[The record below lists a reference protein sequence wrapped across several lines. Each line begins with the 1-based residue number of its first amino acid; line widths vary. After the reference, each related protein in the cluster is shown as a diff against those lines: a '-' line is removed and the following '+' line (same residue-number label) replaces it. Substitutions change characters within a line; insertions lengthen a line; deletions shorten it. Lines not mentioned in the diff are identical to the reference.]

1 MWLLA
6 MTWGPWWALAQPAL
20 PGGPLPALVV
30 ESGAAHADTQRILDA
45 VRKQQAEGKQQRSRW
60 VFQQQVLVRMLRGKG
75 ALAREELR
83 QYRVRPTEKS
93 IERDLLSLEGKVA
106 IKGKVYPY
114 SDPEYRTGG
123 LDLDG
128 EIAQSFAEDIMFHK
142 DGDDSLE
149 DSMYPLSNAMMARHQ
164 FSFQGEERYQGR
176 EVYRFTFQPNPKQ
189 GKKPGQGKDNES
201 SRETEELQRGF
212 WEGEML
218 VDRATLAPVLVVT
231 HQARNLPLVVR
242 TLLGSNVKQFGYKL
256 EYAQMPDG
264 TWFPSRYSG
273 EFSLRVLFGYSR
285 RIAVSALNSDFQRA
299 SADTEIRYD
308 LDAPVEESDGT
319 PHTTTTSADAAPG
332 APVLEESDEAPI
344 NR

>member
-1 MWLLA
+1 M
-6 MTWGPWWALAQPAL
+6 GPAPIAEL
-20 PGGPLPALVV
+20 
-30 ESGAAHADTQRILDA
+30 GAAHADPRRILDA

-60 VFQQQVLVRMLRGKG
+60 MFQQQVLVRMLRGKG
-75 ALAREELR
+75 VLAREELR
-83 QYRVRPTEKS
+83 QYRVRPTVKL

-106 IKGKVYPY
+106 IKGTVHPY
-114 SDPEYRTGG
+114 SDPEYRTGNF
-123 LDLDG
+123 DLDG
-128 EIAQSFAEDIMFHK
+128 EIVQSFAEDVMFHK
-142 DGDDSLE
+142 GGDDSLE
-149 DSMYPLSNAMMARHQ
+149 DSMYPLSDAMMARHQ
-164 FSFQGEERYQGR
+164 FEFHGEERYQGR

-189 GKKPGQGKDNES
+189 GKKAGQGKDDES
-201 SRETEELQRGF
+201 SRETEEARRGF

-218 VDRATLAPVLVVT
+218 VDRTTLAPVLVVT
-231 HQARNLPLVVR
+231 HQARNVPLVVR

-285 RIAVSALNSDFQRA
+285 RIAVSAVNSSFQRA

-308 LDAPVEESDGT
+308 LDTPVEDAAVSGPQEETSGPADL
-319 PHTTTTSADAAPG
+319 PTTSPG
-332 APVLEESDEAPI
+332 VPLPSPDGDSHTVHPV